1 MPRPEKVAVVDEIAE
16 KMERTQSLF
25 LTDFTGLDVEAIN
38 ELRRLL
44 RENDVEYRV
53 VKNTLARLAA
63 DKAGREDLKP
73 YLIGPTAMAFG
84 YQDPLLPARLI
95 GQFAQK
101 TGKPAVK
108 VILFEGQILEK
119 EALDRLKN
127 LPSRDQLL
135 AQLLGGLNAP
145 VTGLVMVIKGLL
157 REVVGLVD
165 AIAKAKEEKGE
176 GGEPETEAAAAKE
189 AEKSPD
195 KEAAPA
201 EEKANDTGKKEAAP
215 TGKKAKD
222 AGGKEKAKAEE
233 KTGTADEEKEAAPAE
248 AEAKAD
254 DAASTTE
261 KKEETVPEA
270 AQDAPEAGPDDTPDD
285 ADKQDDKS

>member
-84 YQDPLLPARLI
+84 YQDPVLPAKLI

-101 TGKPAVK
+101 TGKPEVK

-135 AQLLGGLNAP
+135 AQLLGGLNSP
-145 VTGLVMVIKGLL
+145 VTGLVMVLKGLL

-165 AIAKAKEEKGE
+165 AIAKSRGDEAGP
-176 GGEPETEAAAAKE
+176 GEPEAESPAEKETEAAAGAAAPPEEKAV
-189 AEKSPD
+189 AE
-195 KEAAPA
+195 ETPA
-201 EEKANDTGKKEAAP
+201 EEKAEASAD
-215 TGKKAKD
+215 KKA
-222 AGGKEKAKAEE
+222 
-233 KTGTADEEKEAAPAE
+233 EASP
-248 AEAKAD
+248 
-254 DAASTTE
+254 E
-261 KKEETVPEA
+261 KKEEAPAEEEAKTDPAEGEAEGKKEPASEA
-270 AQDAPEAGPDDTPDD
+270 AGETPASEPNDTPDN
-285 ADKQDDKS
+285 AEKQDDQS

>member
-119 EALDRLKN
+119 DALDRLKN

-135 AQLLGGLNAP
+135 AQLLGGLNSP
-145 VTGLVMVIKGLL
+145 VTGLVMVLKGLL

-165 AIAKAKEEKGE
+165 AIAKDREKKGE
-176 GGEPETEAAAAKE
+176 GGEPETGAAAAKE
-189 AEKSPD
+189 PEDSAGEETAPSGKKETAPVEEET
-195 KEAAPA
+195 EAAA
-201 EEKANDTGKKEAAP
+201 EEKDK
-215 TGKKAKD
+215 
-222 AGGKEKAKAEE
+222 
-233 KTGTADEEKEAAPAE
+233 APAE
-248 AEAKAD
+248 AEAEGSAD
-254 DAASTTE
+254 GSAAEE
-261 KKEETVPEA
+261 KNEA
-270 AQDAPEAGPDDTPDD
+270 APEEEQDAPEAGPDEAPDD
-285 ADKQDDKS
+285 TDKLDDKS

>member
-44 RENDVEYRV
+44 RENEVEYRV

-84 YQDPLLPARLI
+84 YQDPVLPAKLI

-108 VILFEGQILEK
+108 VILFEGQLLEK
-119 EALDRLKN
+119 DALDRLKN
-127 LPSRDQLL
+127 LPSREQLL
-135 AQLLGGLNAP
+135 AQLMGGLNAP
-145 VTGLVMVIKGLL
+145 VTGLVMVLKGLL

-165 AIAKAKEEKGE
+165 AIAKSRKDEGAPEETPA
-176 GGEPETEAAAAKE
+176 EPDSKAADADEKAA
-189 AEKSPD
+189 
-195 KEAAPA
+195 AAPA
-201 EEKANDTGKKEAAP
+201 EEKKEASLQAAEDTP
-215 TGKKAKD
+215 ASD
-222 AGGKEKAKAEE
+222 AED
-233 KTGTADEEKEAAPAE
+233 TQQ
-248 AEAKAD
+248 
-254 DAASTTE
+254 DAE
-261 KKEETVPEA
+261 KK
-270 AQDAPEAGPDDTPDD
+270 D
-285 ADKQDDKS
+285 ADKQDEKS

>member
-84 YQDPLLPARLI
+84 YQDPVLPAKLI

-101 TGKPAVK
+101 TGKPEVK

-119 EALDRLKN
+119 EALNRLKN

-135 AQLLGGLNAP
+135 AQLLGGLNSP
-145 VTGLVMVIKGLL
+145 VTGLVMVLKGLL

-165 AIAKAKEEKGE
+165 AIAKSKEDDQGS
-176 GGEPETEAAAAKE
+176 GEPKAEAAAEEMEAAPSEKETEAE
-189 AEKSPD
+189 EVDENVAEKKPASSETEKDDQKESSDDNPD
-195 KEAAPA
+195 E
-201 EEKANDTGKKEAAP
+201 TGKQS
-215 TGKKAKD
+215 
-222 AGGKEKAKAEE
+222 EE
-233 KTGTADEEKEAAPAE
+233 LE
-248 AEAKAD
+248 
-254 DAASTTE
+254 
-261 KKEETVPEA
+261 
-270 AQDAPEAGPDDTPDD
+270 
-285 ADKQDDKS
+285 

>member
-84 YQDPLLPARLI
+84 YQDPVLPARLI

-101 TGKPAVK
+101 TGKPEVK
-108 VILFEGQILEK
+108 VILFEGQLLEK
-119 EALDRLKN
+119 EALDRLKS
-127 LPSRDQLL
+127 LPSREQLL
-135 AQLLGGLNAP
+135 AQLLGGLNSP
-145 VTGLVMVIKGLL
+145 ITGLVMVLKGLL

-165 AIAKAKEEKGE
+165 AIAKSKENEEGAGEAKTAAAEETSDSAEKEKEE
-176 GGEPETEAAAAKE
+176 
-189 AEKSPD
+189 
-195 KEAAPA
+195 API
-201 EEKANDTGKKEAAP
+201 EEKAPIEEGTA
-215 TGKKAKD
+215 
-222 AGGKEKAKAEE
+222 AEE
-233 KTGTADEEKEAAPAE
+233 KTDE
-248 AEAKAD
+248 AEGEKDPAPDAAGEGSTSEPD
-254 DAASTTE
+254 DA
-261 KKEETVPEA
+261 
-270 AQDAPEAGPDDTPDD
+270 QND
-285 ADKQDDKS
+285 ADKQREES